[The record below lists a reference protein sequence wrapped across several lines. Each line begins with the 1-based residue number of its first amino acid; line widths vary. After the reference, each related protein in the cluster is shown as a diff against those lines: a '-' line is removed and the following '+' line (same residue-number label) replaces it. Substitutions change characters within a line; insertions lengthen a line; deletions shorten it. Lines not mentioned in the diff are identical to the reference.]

1 VHKKTL
7 TGTPCVR
14 NLIKKRQLIVHR
26 KTPIVTDSVVMTLNG
41 IKVHMYKIL

>member
-14 NLIKKRQLIVHR
+14 NLIKKRQIVVHT
-26 KTPIVTDSVVMTLNG
+26 KTLTVTDSVVTR
-41 IKVHMYKIL
+41 